1 MPVNL
6 PQLSTLPESQDE
18 AQPGL
23 KQTQGGLA
31 HVVDQLLLAR
41 SNDIGPPQQQ
51 PGIDQRQGQQ
61 QARQAVA
68 MAHAS
73 EFQSEAPASVFE
85 IFKHFLNPEALGV
98 ARTGEFTGRFGR
110 YEIP

>member
-1 MPVNL
+1 MPVKL
-6 PQLSTLPESQDE
+6 PQLSPLPESQDE

-61 QARQAVA
+61 QARQAVGI
-68 MAHAS
+68 
-73 EFQSEAPASVFE
+73 APASGCRPE
-85 IFKHFLNPEALGV
+85 YREQTMLMSTTFLWRYAIAVASAVGV
-98 ARTGEFTGRFGR
+98 ASGLVR
-110 YEIP
+110 Y

>member
-1 MPVNL
+1 MPVKLQQL
-6 PQLSTLPESQDE
+6 PTLPESQDE

-61 QARQAVA
+61 QARQAVSMTDA
-68 MAHAS
+68 G
-73 EFQSEAPASVFE
+73 EFQAKAPASVFE
-85 IFKHFLNPEALGV
+85 IFRTYAQPSYSGLHLNE
-98 ARTGEFTGRFGR
+98 
-110 YEIP
+110 